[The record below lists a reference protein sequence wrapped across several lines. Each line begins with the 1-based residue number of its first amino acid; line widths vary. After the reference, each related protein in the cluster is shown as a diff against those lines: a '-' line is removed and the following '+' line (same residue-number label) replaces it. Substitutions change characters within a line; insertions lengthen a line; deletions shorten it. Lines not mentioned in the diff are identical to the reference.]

1 MAYYVPVAKF
11 KRKDPTAISDDFEIP
26 DGKSVKS
33 KKGKSDA
40 NATREEDF

>member
-40 NATREEDF
+40 KQLKTEVY